1 MLFQRKKI
9 TALFVMLCM
18 LVAGAF
24 ALSGC
29 GGGGSSQKVLKIGV
43 VGPESGGAAQLG
55 QGQRKAVQMAVDEIN
70 AKKLAGDWKLEV
82 FFEDDE
88 GNPTKSAS
96 ATNKLI
102 QQSQVSVIIGAIHSS
117 ATLADMV
124 VTARAGLP
132 QLTAGSTGT
141 SITEQGNKWIFRTA
155 VNDGFQANALM
166 KYAQDV
172 LKIKKVATFTAA
184 DDYGQS
190 GAKLLEAAAQRE
202 GLQLVAKPTYNNG
215 DKDFKPQLLTIKDGG
230 AEGIFMWGLYQDA
243 ALIGKQARQLG
254 INAQLF
260 GASGMAAQKLIEL
273 GGDAV
278 QGLILTQT
286 FLPDSPDAKVNEFV
300 SKYKEKYKEN
310 PIPHAAQAYDTVYI
324 LADAVKKA
332 NGVKPDAL
340 RDAIAKTSGL
350 KLVTGSPKFNDK
362 GDDSGKNLLVTVIKG
377 TKFEL
382 IKTVPTN

>member
-1 MLFQRKKI
+1 MLFQRKQV
-9 TALFVMLCM
+9 TALLVMLCM

-29 GGGGSSQKVLKIGV
+29 GGGTSAQKVLKIGV

-166 KYAQDV
+166 KYAKDV

-362 GDDSGKNLLVTVIKG
+362 GDDIGKNLLVTVIKG